1 MNDHGGVL
9 LAPSV
14 SIKSKSLWYGL
25 YHWFRF
31 FLRTRRLQITFQTS
45 LCASVSPRI
54 DWSPYIQNF
63 PECVVSVVKNHDF
76 SVNWNKKG
84 RGLLQIRFNGNFF
97 WIFSRLIGPQEG
109 LSIST
114 LWVEKSV
121 LQVTDVIRHVL
132 LGSGLNKD
140 TNFYQKYGFGGPKL
154 NEIGFRF
161 DINKQTDNHH
171 FFINFLHTW
180 RWWEI
185 ISWRLRSDSCVII
198 EIHAGVTF
206 IYQRVT
212 LSESL

>member
-14 SIKSKSLWYGL
+14 SIKSKSLWYDL

-45 LCASVSPRI
+45 LCVSVPPRI

-63 PECVVSVVKNHDF
+63 PECVVSIVKNHDF

-84 RGLLQIRFNGNFF
+84 RGLLQIRFNSNFF

-109 LSIST
+109 LSMSI

-121 LQVTDVIRHVL
+121 LQVTGVVRHVPL
-132 LGSGLNKD
+132 AVRLNRD
-140 TNFYQKYGFGGPKL
+140 TDLNQKYEFWNSKP
-154 NEIGFRF
+154 NEIDFWL
-161 DINKQTDNHH
+161 DVNNQIDNHK
-171 FFINFLHTW
+171 FFINCLHDW

-185 ISWRLRSDSCVII
+185 ISWRLRSDACVIV

-212 LSESL
+212 LSAS